1 MPQFVVSYD
10 VNKEADAVLKAE
22 CIERGWTDCVGE
34 VGKQKRLP
42 ATTLLTIADSMEAA
56 NKNFNDAVAATK
68 AEMGKQGKKFDLE
81 KKYIARVQD
90 GRYLSNEDCK
100 R

>member
-1 MPQFVVSYD
+1 
-10 VNKEADAVLKAE
+10 
-22 CIERGWTDCVGE
+22 
-34 VGKQKRLP
+34 
-42 ATTLLTIADSMEAA
+42 MEAA